1 MRAVRAARAV
11 RANTGRSWRAPRA
24 AWTPA
29 PRSSSGSTGVAIPA
43 RSHRAEVSETCE
55 VEKEL
60 SGARRSAPRTVPT
73 LARQRQQ
80 FTIGVL
86 PCVYVCVCVCGWRTH
101 RRAVPVH
108 SEFTCCAPN
117 AQSIQRVLE
126 SFVLCACSAE
136 TVPPVFTAC
145 VYLVIILRV
154 MVPFD

>member
-1 MRAVRAARAV
+1 M
-11 RANTGRSWRAPRA
+11 
-24 AWTPA
+24 
-29 PRSSSGSTGVAIPA
+29 
-43 RSHRAEVSETCE
+43 
-55 VEKEL
+55 EKEL

-86 PCVYVCVCVCGWRTH
+86 PCVCVCVCGCRGWRTH

-117 AQSIQRVLE
+117 AHSVQRVLE

-136 TVPPVFTAC
+136 TAPPVFTHTFTLLLYY
-145 VYLVIILRV
+145 V
-154 MVPFD
+154 